1 MLMGEGPETT
11 SRNII
16 ARPHGLLRQ
25 YDISNMKAGGRYT
38 AELIARQ
45 QWTAETKNITRK
57 QNS

>member
-16 ARPHGLLRQ
+16 ACPHGLQQQ
-25 YDISNMKAGGRYT
+25 YDISNMKAGSRYT

-45 QWTAETKNITRK
+45 Q
-57 QNS
+57 